1 MSSVFRTNLGGFYE
15 QHQSTHRNRR
25 DGTRW
30 TPGHRGRAL
39 THRGQDRHR
48 VCHIDVYTGCRPTR
62 YQWSA
67 QSPFATAT
75 ATARHAGSAGA
86 SAHLAGALGAAHSR
100 SGYPTAST
108 DATTGSHCANRP
120 DASGSCASRNEIG
133 ESAIIGKR
141 EVSSIEHKSR
151 SYDDAHHFPARLI
164 ISV

>member
-15 QHQSTHRNRR
+15 EQQSTHRNRR

-48 VCHIDVYTGCRPTR
+48 VCHIDVYPGCRSTR
-62 YQWSA
+62 YQWRA
-67 QSPFATAT
+67 QSPFAA
-75 ATARHAGSAGA
+75 AAAAARRAGSAGA
-86 SAHLAGALGAAHSR
+86 SAHLTGALGAAYGR

-108 DATTGSHCANRP
+108 DASPCCATYAGTTCTRRTRFNDSDGTTTNNR
-120 DASGSCASRNEIG
+120 DEIG

-141 EVSSIEHKSR
+141 E
-151 SYDDAHHFPARLI
+151 DA
-164 ISV
+164 